1 MVVKKYRSN
10 FEPGTTRWAVR
21 RAQWRALGLS
31 EEDMQKP
38 KIAIINSSSDMSIC
52 FSHLDTVVE
61 LVKQGVREAGGIAFE
76 VRTTAPSDFITGAGK
91 GGRYLMPA
99 RDLIVNDIEVG
110 VEGAV
115 LDGMVCLSSCDK
127 TAPAHLMAA
136 ARLDLPTILVLGG
149 YQACGQ
155 LHGRPVD
162 IEDVFESVGE
172 LSTNKIT
179 IKDISDMSDVAVR
192 SPGVCA
198 GMGTANTMHIMAE
211 ALGMTL
217 PGAAPVAAQSAKM
230 RDFAIASGRR
240 VVQLVN
246 DDLRPRR
253 ILTPGAF
260 RNAAAVGLA
269 VSGSINLLRHL
280 QAVASEGEIA
290 ANIYDLI
297 EELGRRV
304 PLLCAIKP
312 NGEGRIENLE
322 RAGGARAVMKVLEPY
337 LDGAAMT
344 VSGKTVQ
351 ENLQGVRV
359 DDPVVASLDKPVS
372 AGPSIVILKGSLA
385 PEGSISKLGTGKP
398 GRFHGPARVFDSQ
411 EAALGALAK
420 NEIKG
425 GEVVVLRG
433 LGARG
438 GPGVA
443 SASWFV
449 AAVNGAHVEGEIAV
463 VTDGQLSGLNRGFTV
478 GQVLPEA
485 ADHGPIGLVDD
496 GDIVSID
503 IDARRIDLEVD
514 AEELERRRKTA
525 LSFLNVEARGWLA
538 LYQDRVRSLSEG
550 GTLKPGPRKSAFAPH
565 SGANGFASRKST

>member
-1 MVVKKYRSN
+1 
-10 FEPGTTRWAVR
+10 
-21 RAQWRALGLS
+21 
-31 EEDMQKP
+31 MQKP

-52 FSHLDTVVE
+52 FSHLDEVVE
-61 LVKQGVREAGGIAFE
+61 QVRQGVREAGGIAFE
-76 VRTTAPSDFITGAGK
+76 VKTTAPSDFITGAGK

-99 RDLIVNDIEVG
+99 RDLMVNDIEVS

-136 ARLDLPTILVLGG
+136 ARLDIPTILVLGG
-149 YQACGQ
+149 YQACGR

-172 LSTNKIT
+172 LSTRKIT
-179 IKDISDMSDVAVR
+179 IKDISDMCEVAVS

-217 PGAAPVAAQSAKM
+217 PGVAPVAAQSQKM

-240 VVQLVN
+240 IVELVN
-246 DDLRPRR
+246 EDLRPRR

-269 VSGSINLLRHL
+269 LCGSINLLRHL
-280 QAVASEGEIA
+280 QGVISEGELDA
-290 ANIYDLI
+290 DIYRLI
-297 EELGRRV
+297 DELGRKV

-312 NGEGRIENLE
+312 NGEGRIEDLD
-322 RAGGARAVMKVLEPY
+322 RAGGARAVMKVLEPL
-337 LDGAAMT
+337 LDGDALS
-344 VSGKTVQ
+344 VNGKTVR
-351 ENLQGVRV
+351 ENLDEVQVN
-359 DDPVVASLDKPVS
+359 DPVIGSLERPVS
-372 AGPSIVILKGSLA
+372 PGPSIAILNGSLA
-385 PEGSISKLGTGKP
+385 PDGAIIKLGTGKP
-398 GRFHGPARVFDSQ
+398 GRFRGPSRVFNSQ
-411 EAALGALAK
+411 EAALGALA
-420 NEIKG
+420 NGEIKG

-449 AAVNGAHVEGEIAV
+449 AAVNGAHLGAEIAV

-485 ADHGPIGLVDD
+485 ADGGPIGLVRDED
-496 GDIVSID
+496 MVCID
-503 IDARRIDLEVD
+503 VDARRIDLEVD
-514 AEELERRRKTA
+514 AHELEQRRKTA
-525 LSFLNVEARGWLA
+525 PSFMPSVERGWLA
-538 LYQDRVRSLSEG
+538 IYQDRVRPLSEG
-550 GTLKPGPRKSAFAPH
+550 GTLKPGPRRPE
-565 SGANGFASRKST
+565 